1 MYDRHAR
8 GELHARLVMRPDCAD
23 QRLKV
28 NMEKLLEKSD
38 INTMKTLTNT
48 WGVIKKKLRAGWEAD
63 AEPEVNV
70 APTCESD

>member
-1 MYDRHAR
+1 
-8 GELHARLVMRPDCAD
+8 
-23 QRLKV
+23 
-28 NMEKLLEKSD
+28 MEKLLEKSD